1 MKKILIIFIG
11 IVIFSSC
18 DDTLTIPPN
27 TALIADTAFNDEEDL
42 TFALNGVYAALDRF
56 NYIQFNSTFS
66 DETKIG
72 VDNGGQQ
79 FNVHSLILNPS
90 SGVAGAL
97 WTNRYVMINRA
108 NRVIEAASLIE
119 VTDQVALD
127 HILGQS
133 FALRALAHFELYQFF
148 TPNFT
153 DASVMSVPAV
163 TEIVTTQ
170 NLPRNTAGEVI
181 SLVNS
186 DIAQALQLLD
196 PNQTDINFM
205 TMDAVRALQAKV
217 AFFTGDFATALAV
230 ARPLIESYPIT
241 NKDQYL
247 EMFLTDENKQEVI
260 YQAGVVVGDARIAG
274 AWVFTNSF
282 GPFLEVADGLIGAID
297 NLEED
302 IRLETIVDVPR
313 AIGTGVQVVN
323 KYPGVAEPGLNDIKI
338 FRGAEMLLIAAESS
352 ARQGD
357 LGTASSLITSLRQ
370 ARINEDQNVIFT
382 SQADAI
388 NFIANERRIELANEG
403 SRFLDLKR
411 LNRSLERV
419 GSDCDFL
426 NNACNLP
433 AGDFRFAMPIPI
445 DELSAN
451 DLIVQNPGY

>member
-133 FALRALAHFELYQFF
+133 FALRALAHFELYKFF

-230 ARPLIESYPIT
+230 SRPLIESYPIT
-241 NKDQYL
+241 NRDDYL
-247 EMFLTDENKQEVI
+247 L
-260 YQAGVVVGDARIAG
+260 
-274 AWVFTNSF
+274 
-282 GPFLEVADGLIGAID
+282 
-297 NLEED
+297 
-302 IRLETIVDVPR
+302 
-313 AIGTGVQVVN
+313 
-323 KYPGVAEPGLNDIKI
+323 
-338 FRGAEMLLIAAESS
+338 
-352 ARQGD
+352 
-357 LGTASSLITSLRQ
+357 SLIH
-370 ARINEDQNVIFT
+370 I
-382 SQADAI
+382 
-388 NFIANERRIELANEG
+388 
-403 SRFLDLKR
+403 
-411 LNRSLERV
+411 
-419 GSDCDFL
+419 
-426 NNACNLP
+426 
-433 AGDFRFAMPIPI
+433 
-445 DELSAN
+445 
-451 DLIVQNPGY
+451 